1 MNTQRQTEPVISEEQ
16 SWFYKNFESALKS
29 EVENMG
35 GQLDVFYS
43 KHNPGIV
50 QAYSV
55 KFSDSPVAITVYPE
69 PLFKHWKN
77 GLEMPELIQSVMR
90 SVKRERPLD
99 FSDFV
104 IKKENAPTHLKAG
117 LVKIEGAEN
126 WLKNVPHECHG
137 DYAVVADWYFD
148 DNEKITLHDCTLSI
162 LQMTKEEL
170 LAQAKLNSSLEFP
183 ALKDKRE
190 ATKTNT
196 NNIDISR
203 FVADEPMKISSI
215 ADIRHHR
222 R

>member
-126 WLKNVPHECHG
+126 WLKTVPHERYG
-137 DYAVVADWYFD
+137 DSAIVADWYFHD
-148 DNEKITLHDCTLSI
+148 DEKITLHTNMLSV

-183 ALKDKRE
+183 TLK
-190 ATKTNT
+190 TTNT
-196 NNIDISR
+196 QTEKNISIGDIHR
-203 FVADEPMKISSI
+203 
-215 ADIRHHR
+215 HR

>member
-1 MNTQRQTEPVISEEQ
+1 MEPLKIDSVLYTDQNHFTQE
-16 SWFYKNFESALKS
+16 FESALKS
-29 EVENMG
+29 EVEKMG

-43 KHNPGIV
+43 KHSPGAV

-104 IKKENAPTHLKAG
+104 IKKVNAPTHLKAS
-117 LVKIEGAEN
+117 LVKIAGAEN
-126 WLKNVPHECHG
+126 WLKNVPHERHG

-148 DNEKITLHDCTLSI
+148 DNEKITLHDCMLSV

-183 ALKDKRE
+183 TLK
-190 ATKTNT
+190 ATNSHTEK
-196 NNIDISR
+196 NINIGDI
-203 FVADEPMKISSI
+203 
-215 ADIRHHR
+215 HHR
-222 R
+222 RR

>member
-1 MNTQRQTEPVISEEQ
+1 MEPLKIDSTLYSEQNDFTQ
-16 SWFYKNFESALKS
+16 KFESALKT

-43 KHNPGIV
+43 KQNPGVV

-69 PLFKHWKN
+69 PLFKHWKS

-104 IKKENAPTHLKAG
+104 IKKDNAPTHLKAG
-117 LVKIEGAEN
+117 LVKIEGAEK

-183 ALKDKRE
+183 ALKGKGT
-190 ATKTNT
+190 ATETNT
-196 NNIDISR
+196 NNRDISR
-203 FVADEPMKISSI
+203 FVADEPMKIPSLH
-215 ADIRHHR
+215 DTHHHR

>member
-1 MNTQRQTEPVISEEQ
+1 MEPLKIDSALYTEQEHFLQE
-16 SWFYKNFESALKS
+16 FESALKT
-29 EVENMG
+29 EVEKIG
-35 GQLDVFYS
+35 GQLDTFYS
-43 KHNPGIV
+43 KQNPGIV

-69 PLFKHWKN
+69 PLFKHWQS

-126 WLKNVPHECHG
+126 WLKNVPHERHG

-148 DNEKITLHDCTLSI
+148 DNEKITLHDCMLSV

-183 ALKDKRE
+183 ALK
-190 ATKTNT
+190 ATNT
-196 NNIDISR
+196 QTEKNINIGDI
-203 FVADEPMKISSI
+203 
-215 ADIRHHR
+215 HHR
-222 R
+222 RR

>member
-1 MNTQRQTEPVISEEQ
+1 MEPLKIDSALYTEQEHFLQE
-16 SWFYKNFESALKS
+16 FESGLKT
-29 EVENMG
+29 EVEKIG
-35 GQLDVFYS
+35 GQLDTFYS
-43 KHNPGIV
+43 KQNPGIV

-69 PLFKHWKN
+69 PLFKHWQS

-126 WLKNVPHECHG
+126 WLKNVPHERHG

-148 DNEKITLHDCTLSI
+148 DNEKITLHDCMLSV

-183 ALKDKRE
+183 ALK
-190 ATKTNT
+190 ATNT
-196 NNIDISR
+196 QTEKNINIGDI
-203 FVADEPMKISSI
+203 
-215 ADIRHHR
+215 HHR
-222 R
+222 RR

>member
-1 MNTQRQTEPVISEEQ
+1 MEPLKIDSVLYTAQNHFTQE
-16 SWFYKNFESALKS
+16 FESALKS
-29 EVENMG
+29 EVEKMG

-43 KHNPGIV
+43 KHNPGVV

-55 KFSDSPVAITVYPE
+55 KFSDSPIAVTVYPE
-69 PLFKHWKN
+69 PLYKHWQD

-90 SVKRERPLD
+90 SVKREKPLD

-104 IKKENAPTHLKAG
+104 IKKENAPTHLKAS

-126 WLKNVPHECHG
+126 WLKNVPHERYG
-137 DYAVVADWYFD
+137 DSAIVADWYFND
-148 DNEKITLHDCTLSI
+148 DEKITLHDCMLSV

-183 ALKDKRE
+183 TLK
-190 ATKTNT
+190 TTNT
-196 NNIDISR
+196 QIEKQISIGDIHR
-203 FVADEPMKISSI
+203 
-215 ADIRHHR
+215 HR

>member
-1 MNTQRQTEPVISEEQ
+1 MEPLKIDSVLYTAQNHFTQE
-16 SWFYKNFESALKS
+16 FESALKS
-29 EVENMG
+29 EVEKMG

-43 KHNPGIV
+43 KHNPGVV

-55 KFSDSPVAITVYPE
+55 KFSDSPIAVTVYPE
-69 PLFKHWKN
+69 PLSKHWQD

-90 SVKRERPLD
+90 SVKREKPLD

-104 IKKENAPTHLKAG
+104 IKKENAPTHLKAS

-126 WLKNVPHECHG
+126 WLKNVPHERYG
-137 DYAVVADWYFD
+137 DSAIVADWYFND
-148 DNEKITLHDCTLSI
+148 DEKITLHDCMLSV

-183 ALKDKRE
+183 TLK
-190 ATKTNT
+190 TTNT
-196 NNIDISR
+196 QIEKHISIGDIHR
-203 FVADEPMKISSI
+203 
-215 ADIRHHR
+215 HR

>member
-1 MNTQRQTEPVISEEQ
+1 MEPLKIDLALYTEQEHFLQE
-16 SWFYKNFESALKS
+16 FESALKT
-29 EVENMG
+29 EVEKIG
-35 GQLDVFYS
+35 GQLDTFYS
-43 KHNPGIV
+43 KQNPGVV

-69 PLFKHWKN
+69 PLFKHWQS

-90 SVKRERPLD
+90 SVKREKTLD

-117 LVKIEGAEN
+117 LVKIDGAEN
-126 WLKNVPHECHG
+126 WLNNVPHERHG

-148 DNEKITLHDCTLSI
+148 DNEKITLHDCMLSV
-162 LQMTKEEL
+162 LQMTREEL

-183 ALKDKRE
+183 ALK
-190 ATKTNT
+190 AT
-196 NNIDISR
+196 NNQTEKNIS
-203 FVADEPMKISSI
+203 IG
-215 ADIRHHR
+215 DIRRHR

>member
-1 MNTQRQTEPVISEEQ
+1 MEPLKIDSALYIEQNDFTQ
-16 SWFYKNFESALKS
+16 KFESVLKS
-29 EVENMG
+29 EVEKMG
-35 GQLDVFYS
+35 GQLDTFYS
-43 KHNPGIV
+43 KHNPGAV

-69 PLFKHWKN
+69 PPFKHWKN

-90 SVKRERPLD
+90 SVKREKPLD

-117 LVKIEGAEN
+117 LIKIEGAEN
-126 WLKNVPHECHG
+126 WLQTVPHERYG
-137 DYAVVADWYFD
+137 DSAIVADWYFNED
-148 DNEKITLHDCTLSI
+148 EKITLHDCTLSI

-183 ALKDKRE
+183 ALK
-190 ATKTNT
+190 ATNSQSNT
-196 NNIDISR
+196 NINIGDTCR
-203 FVADEPMKISSI
+203 
-215 ADIRHHR
+215 HR

>member
-1 MNTQRQTEPVISEEQ
+1 MEPLKIDSVLYTAQNHFTQE
-16 SWFYKNFESALKS
+16 FESALKS
-29 EVENMG
+29 EVEKMG

-43 KHNPGIV
+43 KHNPGVV

-55 KFSDSPVAITVYPE
+55 KFSDSPIAVTVYPE
-69 PLFKHWKN
+69 PLYKHWQD

-90 SVKRERPLD
+90 SVKREKPLD

-104 IKKENAPTHLKAG
+104 IKKENAPTHLKAS

-126 WLKNVPHECHG
+126 WLKNVPHERYG
-137 DYAVVADWYFD
+137 DSAIVADWYFND
-148 DNEKITLHDCTLSI
+148 DEKITLHDCMLSV

-183 ALKDKRE
+183 TLK
-190 ATKTNT
+190 TTNT
-196 NNIDISR
+196 QIEKHISIGDIHR
-203 FVADEPMKISSI
+203 
-215 ADIRHHR
+215 HR

>member
-1 MNTQRQTEPVISEEQ
+1 MEPLKIDSVLYTAQNHFTQE
-16 SWFYKNFESALKS
+16 FESALKS
-29 EVENMG
+29 EVEKMG

-43 KHNPGIV
+43 KHNPGVV

-55 KFSDSPVAITVYPE
+55 KFSDSPIAVTVYPE
-69 PLFKHWKN
+69 PLYKHWQD

-90 SVKRERPLD
+90 SVKRDKPLD

-104 IKKENAPTHLKAG
+104 IKKENAPTHLKAS

-126 WLKNVPHECHG
+126 WLKNVPHERYG
-137 DYAVVADWYFD
+137 DSAIVADWYFND
-148 DNEKITLHDCTLSI
+148 DEKITLHDCMLSV

-183 ALKDKRE
+183 TLK
-190 ATKTNT
+190 TTNT
-196 NNIDISR
+196 QIEKHISIGDIHR
-203 FVADEPMKISSI
+203 
-215 ADIRHHR
+215 HR

>member
-1 MNTQRQTEPVISEEQ
+1 MEPLKIDSVLHTEHEHFFQE
-16 SWFYKNFESALKS
+16 FESALKS
-29 EVENMG
+29 QVEKMG

-43 KHNPGIV
+43 KYSPGAV

-55 KFSDSPVAITVYPE
+55 KFSNSPVAVTIYPE
-69 PLFKHWKN
+69 PLFKHWQS

-90 SVKRERPLD
+90 SVKREGPLD

-104 IKKENAPTHLKAG
+104 IKKDNAPTHLKAG

-126 WLKNVPHECHG
+126 WLKNVPHEHHG
-137 DYAVVADWYFD
+137 YYAVVADWYFNED
-148 DNEKITLHDCTLSI
+148 EKITLHDCTLSV

-183 ALKDKRE
+183 TLK
-190 ATKTNT
+190 AT
-196 NNIDISR
+196 NNHTEKNINIGDIHR
-203 FVADEPMKISSI
+203 
-215 ADIRHHR
+215 HR